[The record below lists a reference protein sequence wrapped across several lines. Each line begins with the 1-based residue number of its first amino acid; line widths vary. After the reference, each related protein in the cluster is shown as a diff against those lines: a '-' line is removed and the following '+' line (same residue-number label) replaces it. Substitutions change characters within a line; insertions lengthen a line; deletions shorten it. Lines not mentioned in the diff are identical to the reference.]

1 MLLSNILWVI
11 YSGLSGSSPY
21 FVIPLF
27 FVEVPPLILIML
39 LVLPKEE

>member
-27 FVEVPPLILIML
+27 FVEVPPLL
-39 LVLPKEE
+39 LLMFMVVPKEE